1 MHKNNDIKTTI
12 DVFFLLLQA
21 YNQYENMHI
30 HLRTFIMILAFLAL
44 AATGAE
50 AQKDTGE
57 LIRKAIAA
65 SEDKNIE
72 LSMELLNKAK
82 ERTDREK
89 DPEQFFWIQVNFG
102 INYADMLDYDNAFE
116 CFFDA
121 YKLALEKLD
130 KRHEMSIMNNI
141 AGLYAL
147 NKNYDKANEY
157 YKKIYEYASAGN
169 DSTFT
174 GGVALNIAST
184 ALTLGLNKECRQY
197 LETAEAML
205 RNNEKEM
212 MHLES
217 VRIQYL
223 YANGEYASVIE
234 RAEQIIP
241 LFDAEADKMVVKDIL
256 KFMISSYIQS
266 GKPDKAITIC
276 KEVLGGGYHMEYN
289 QKIFELLTQAYIRK
303 GDYKTA
309 INYKDSVIKYTD
321 SLYKINGQKQ
331 FENNRVKFELI
342 KKEQEVEELKNKRK
356 IETIIFIFSAAI
368 MVVMAWALVNEYI
381 KNKQQKKINILK
393 LEQEKNTRTILE
405 NKLKEQETEARH
417 ERDRLQHEIELKNRE
432 LMSKALFIANKN
444 DAIENIIDS
453 LSKNK
458 SIDGNEKLKENL
470 QELKKQLNDNEEW
483 ENFTSY
489 FEQVNKGFIQKLRE
503 RHPNLT
509 ANEIR
514 FISLVYLNLNN
525 KEISSLLNITPEYC
539 KKKKQQIAQ
548 KMGLASTTQ
557 MYQYL
562 AGL

>member
-1 MHKNNDIKTTI
+1 
-12 DVFFLLLQA
+12 
-21 YNQYENMHI
+21 MHI
-30 HLRTFIMILAFLAL
+30 YLRNYIIIAL
-44 AATGAE
+44 LVLVAAGAK
-50 AQKDTGE
+50 AQKNTDE

-65 SEDKNIE
+65 SENKDIE
-72 LSMELLNKAK
+72 LSMDLLNKAK
-82 ERTDREK
+82 AETSVENN
-89 DPEQFFWIQVNFG
+89 PEQFFWIQVNMG

-121 YKLALEKLD
+121 YKLAIEKLD

-141 AGLYAL
+141 AGLYTL
-147 NKNYDKANEY
+147 NKKDDKANEY
-157 YKKIYEYASAGN
+157 YKKIYEYAVTEK
-169 DSTFT
+169 DSTLT
-174 GGVALNIAST
+174 GGVTLNIAST
-184 ALTLGLNKECRQY
+184 ALALDKFNECKQY
-197 LETAEAML
+197 LDIAENML
-205 RNNEKEM
+205 KGNEKGM

-217 VRIQYL
+217 VTIQYL
-223 YANGEYASVIE
+223 YARKEYSKVIE
-234 RAEQIIP
+234 RAERIAP
-241 LFDAEADKMVVKDIL
+241 FFDKADKLVVNDIVKL
-256 KFMISSYIQS
+256 MTSSYIKS
-266 GKPDKAITIC
+266 GQPDRAIAC
-276 KEVLGGGYHMEYN
+276 CMEALKGGYHVEYK
-289 QKIFELLTQAYIRK
+289 QQIFELLTEAYIEK
-303 GDYKTA
+303 GDYRTA
-309 INYKDSVIKYTD
+309 IAYKDSVIQCTD
-321 SLYKINGQKQ
+321 SLYEINGQKL

-342 KKEQEVEELKNKRK
+342 RKQQEVDELKTKRR
-356 IETIIFIFSAAI
+356 IEIIIFIFSAVIIA
-368 MVVMAWALVNEYI
+368 VMAWALINENI
-381 KNKQQKKINILK
+381 KTKQQKKINALQ
-393 LEQEKNTRTILE
+393 LEQEKNTRIILE
-405 NKLKEQETEARH
+405 NKLKEQETEAKH

-458 SIDGNEKLKENL
+458 DIDGNDKLKDNL

-489 FEQVNKGFIQKLRE
+489 FEQVNKGFIHNLRE

-548 KMGLASTTQ
+548 KMGLTSTTQ

-562 AGL
+562 AGF